1 MREIISN
8 LRTEI
13 LESDDGKQR
22 YVLRKC
28 WDESKPSLGVLM
40 LCPSSS
46 GEVAVDTSTSLVL
59 SNCYRLGYGS
69 VTIVNLFST
78 INDFDLKEADDED
91 PENLQAI
98 LDAAKSASCF
108 VVGCG
113 TGKSKNAKFHQ
124 RLEQVLL
131 ALRPYE
137 DKLCCLCDKNGGSKY
152 LHPLSPRV
160 REWHLMP
167 LKVSELIDIPV
178 EETEAKKKGKSK
190 PSSKKNGAVDDGSLP
205 RFIGAGS
212 NT

>member
-1 MREIISN
+1 MREMISN

-13 LESDDGKQR
+13 LESEDGKNR
-22 YVLRKC
+22 YVLRKV
-28 WDESKPSLGVLM
+28 WDENKPSLGILM

-98 LDAAKSASCF
+98 LNAASSTSCF

-124 RLEQVLL
+124 RLEQALL

-137 DKLCCLCDKNGGSKY
+137 DKLHCLCDKYGGSKY
-152 LHPLSPRV
+152 QHPLSPRV
-160 REWHLMP
+160 KLWHLMP

-178 EETEAKKKGKSK
+178 EEAAPKKKSKS
-190 PSSKKNGAVDDGSLP
+190 SSKKNGDVDDGSLP

>member
-13 LESDDGKQR
+13 LESENGKQR

-28 WDESKPSLGVLM
+28 WDESKPSLGILM

-98 LDAAKSASCF
+98 LDSAKSVSCF

-137 DKLCCLCDKNGGSKY
+137 DKLCCLCDKHGGSKY

-160 REWHLMP
+160 REWHLLP
-167 LKVSELIDIPV
+167 LKVSELIHIPV
-178 EETEAKKKGKSK
+178 EETEPKKKGKSK
-190 PSSKKNGAVDDGSLP
+190 VFPEEATNV
-205 RFIGAGS
+205 
-212 NT
+212 

>member
-13 LESDDGKQR
+13 LESEDGKQR
-22 YVLRKC
+22 YVLRKV
-28 WDESKPSLGVLM
+28 WDESKPSLGILM

-78 INDFDLKEADDED
+78 INDFDLKKADDKD
-91 PENLQAI
+91 PENSQAI
-98 LDAAKSASCF
+98 LDAAKAVACF

-131 ALRPYE
+131 ALKPYE
-137 DKLCCLCDKNGGSKY
+137 DKLCCLCDKHGGSKY

-160 REWHLMP
+160 RQWHLST

-178 EETEAKKKGKSK
+178 EKAEPKKKGKIARK
-190 PSSKKNGAVDDGSLP
+190 ETTNV
-205 RFIGAGS
+205 
-212 NT
+212 

>member
-1 MREIISN
+1 MREITSN

-13 LESDDGKQR
+13 LESEDGTKR
-22 YVLRKC
+22 YLLRKV
-28 WDESKPSLGVLM
+28 WDESKPSLGILM

-46 GEVAVDTSTSLVL
+46 GIVSVDISTSLVL

-78 INDFDLKEADDED
+78 INDFSLKEADEED
-91 PENLQAI
+91 PENLIAI
-98 LDAAKSASCF
+98 LDTVKSVACF

-131 ALRPYE
+131 SLRPYE
-137 DKLCCLCDKNGGSKY
+137 DKLCCLCDKYGGSKY

-160 REWHLMP
+160 REWHLSP
-167 LKVSELIDIPV
+167 LKVSELIDVP
-178 EETEAKKKGKSK
+178 EEDAEPKKKGKGK
-190 PSSKKNGAVDDGSLP
+190 AIPKEIANV
-205 RFIGAGS
+205 
-212 NT
+212 

>member
-13 LESDDGKQR
+13 LESEDGKNR
-22 YVLRKC
+22 FVLRKT
-28 WDESKPSLGVLM
+28 WDESKPSLGILM

-46 GEVAVDTSTSLVL
+46 GIVSVDVSTSLVL

-69 VTIVNLFST
+69 VAIVNLFST
-78 INDFDLKEADDED
+78 INDFALKEADDED
-91 PENLQAI
+91 PENLVAI
-98 LDAAKSASCF
+98 LDTVKSVACF

-131 ALRPYE
+131 SLRPYE
-137 DKLCCLCDKNGGSKY
+137 DKLCCLCDKHGGSKY

-178 EETEAKKKGKSK
+178 EEPKKKSK
-190 PSSKKNGAVDDGSLP
+190 PSSKKNGDVEDGSLP

>member
-13 LESDDGKQR
+13 LESEDGAKR
-22 YVLRKC
+22 YLLRKV
-28 WDESKPSLGVLM
+28 WDESKPSLGILM

-91 PENLQAI
+91 PKNLQAI
-98 LDAAKSASCF
+98 LDAIAYVSCF

-137 DKLCCLCDKNGGSKY
+137 DKLHCLCDKNGGSKY

-160 REWHLMP
+160 RQWHLSP
-167 LKVSELIDIPV
+167 LKVGELIDIPV
-178 EETEAKKKGKSK
+178 EEAAPKKKGKISRK
-190 PSSKKNGAVDDGSLP
+190 ETN
-205 RFIGAGS
+205 
-212 NT
+212 NM